1 MIRLCTYVS
10 SPSHEFIYLCPQYLK
25 KIFLEHTD
33 LIWDIEASKIRM
45 KLDFPPIDSNIG
57 VISVYNRSSKML
69 VTEVNE
75 VLQLVDIRSGKIISP
90 INIKARST
98 GFLDNNTMALTTT
111 QGILK
116 LDLRNFQQRSILT
129 GVSTLRTINSY
140 EKI

>member
-10 SPSHEFIYLCPQYLK
+10 SPSHENIYICISTRFKNL
-25 KIFLEHTD
+25 FLEHTD
-33 LIWDIEASKIRM
+33 LIWDIESSKISM
-45 KLDFPPIDSNIG
+45 KLDFPRIDSNIG
-57 VISVYNRSSKML
+57 VSSVYNRSSKML

-111 QGILK
+111 QGIMK

-129 GVSTLRTINSY
+129 GVSTLHTN
-140 EKI
+140 

>member
-1 MIRLCTYVS
+1 
-10 SPSHEFIYLCPQYLK
+10 
-25 KIFLEHTD
+25 
-33 LIWDIEASKIRM
+33 
-45 KLDFPPIDSNIG
+45 
-57 VISVYNRSSKML
+57 ML

-75 VLQLVDIRSGKIISP
+75 VLQLVDVRSGKIISP